1 MNGENQPVEV
11 ACPKCQRTEII
22 YVPKEEMPVCP
33 ECKVRMVVKELLK
46 EGKSY

>member
-1 MNGENQPVEV
+1 MSGENQPVEV
-11 ACPKCQRTEII
+11 SCPKCQRTEII